1 MADGVIKAGAG
12 KKGRL
17 HAALH
22 ARGQLGGR
30 VSPAEGS
37 VVRAQLT
44 IGRGVNTDDAT
55 AKAQHILGGYTAYA
69 KGEKL
74 TGTIN
79 RCDESDISVRS
90 RITTP
95 ASSGTGGSSDA
106 RVIRTNVTVYPGYYG
121 RSISVEEESPVSV
134 QPGRTVTPSTSRLTA
149 VASGRYTT
157 GAVYVAGDTDLIPE
171 NIKRGVTIF
180 NVKGEYDPP
189 VITPDLQSKT
199 VTPGE
204 STQHVTPDSGYD
216 GLKEVY
222 VAGDSDLTAENIK
235 KGVNIFDVEGSYD
248 PLSDLRKYNGEVEIE
263 YG

>member
-1 MADGVIKAGAG
+1 MADGVIEAIT
-12 KKGRL
+12 GRKSRL
-17 HAALH
+17 RAVVRTKDVLN
-22 ARGQLGGR
+22 GR
-30 VSPAEGS
+30 VAAADGS
-37 VVRAQLT
+37 VIGARLS

-55 AKAQHILGGYTAYA
+55 AEGRHILEGKTAYV
-69 KGEKL
+69 KGKKI
-74 TGTIN
+74 TGTISN
-79 RCDESDISVRS
+79 GTEDDISIRS
-90 RITTP
+90 RIP
-95 ASSGTGGSSDA
+95 TGEGEI
-106 RVIRTNVTVYPGYYG
+106 VTNVTVYPGYYG
-121 RSISVEEESPVSV
+121 KTVSVEKRSTLSV
-134 QPGRTVTPSTSRLTA
+134 QAGKTVIPSTARQTA

-204 STQHVTPDSGYD
+204 STQHVTPDIGYD